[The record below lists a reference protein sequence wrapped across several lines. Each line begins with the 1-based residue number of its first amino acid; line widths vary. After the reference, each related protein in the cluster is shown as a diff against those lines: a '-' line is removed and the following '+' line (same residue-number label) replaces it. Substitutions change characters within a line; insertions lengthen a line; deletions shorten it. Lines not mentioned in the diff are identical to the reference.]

1 MAGHDDKGD
10 DAGRGPSPGPTDE
23 SPHHQAPVVA
33 PGTYESV
40 CPDCA
45 GTGKL
50 KDGQTCPTCDG
61 AGWVTPVGH

>member
-1 MAGHDDKGD
+1 MAEHDGGNE
-10 DAGRGPSPGPTDE
+10 AGRDSPPHPKDE
-23 SPHHQAPVVA
+23 NPHHQAPTVA

-50 KDGQTCPTCDG
+50 RDGQTCPTCDG